1 MKDLRKF
8 YYWCALVFLIIFLL
22 LQWYF
27 YLNPTTI
34 EEDNEEFYDN
44 IKKIEVKSIIKRK
57 RLDFKNRTA
66 LYVVYEQD
74 SLPIFSDWE
83 EKIQVGDSIIKP
95 KGSLK
100 LLIKRGGYLID
111 TLDYEENNSI
121 ILPNNW

>member
-8 YYWCALVFLIIFLL
+8 YYWCVFIVILLFSL

-27 YLNPTTI
+27 HLNPTTI
-34 EEDNEEFYDN
+34 GEDNEEFYDN

-57 RLDFKNRTA
+57 SLDFKNRRA

-74 SLPIFSDWE
+74 SLPLVVNWE
-83 EKIQVGDSIIKP
+83 EKISIGDSIIKP

-100 LLIKRGGYLID
+100 LLIKRGDYLID
-111 TLDYEENNSI
+111 TLDYEDNNSI

>member
-27 YLNPTTI
+27 HLNPTTI
-34 EEDNEEFYDN
+34 EEDNKLLLSKIRERE
-44 IKKIEVKSIIKRK
+44 IKAVIKRK
-57 RLDFKNRTA
+57 SINNYKRRAIFI
-66 LYVVYEQD
+66 VYDKD
-74 SLPIFSDWE
+74 SIPIDYEWE

>member
-8 YYWCALVFLIIFLL
+8 YYWCAFITILLFSL

-34 EEDNEEFYDN
+34 EEDNKLLLSKIRERE
-44 IKKIEVKSIIKRK
+44 IKAVIKRK
-57 RLDFKNRTA
+57 SINNYKRRAIFI
-66 LYVVYEQD
+66 VYDKD
-74 SLPIFSDWE
+74 SIPIDYEWE
-83 EKIQVGDSIIKP
+83 EKISIGDSIIKP

-111 TLDYEENNSI
+111 TLDYEDNNSI

>member
-8 YYWCALVFLIIFLL
+8 YYWCTFIMILLFSL

-57 RLDFKNRTA
+57 SLDFKNRRA

-74 SLPIFSDWE
+74 SFPIFSDWE
-83 EKIQVGDSIIKP
+83 EKISIGDSIIKP

-100 LLIKRGGYLID
+100 LIIKNNKID
-111 TLDYEENNSI
+111 TLDYIDIVNNISTVD
-121 ILPNNW
+121 W

>member
-34 EEDNEEFYDN
+34 EEDNKLLLSKIRERE
-44 IKKIEVKSIIKRK
+44 IKAVIKRK
-57 RLDFKNRTA
+57 SINNYKRRAIFIIYDKDSIPID
-66 LYVVYEQD
+66 YE
-74 SLPIFSDWE
+74 WE

-95 KGSLK
+95 KGSIQII
-100 LLIKRGGYLID
+100 IKNGSAID
-111 TLDYEENNSI
+111 TLDYIDIVNNI
-121 ILPNNW
+121 PTVDW

>member
-1 MKDLRKF
+1 MKGLRKF
-8 YYWCALVFLIIFLL
+8 YYWCVFITILLFSL

-34 EEDNEEFYDN
+34 EEDNRFVYDKIRN
-44 IKKIEVKSIIKRK
+44 REIKSTIKRK
-57 RLDFKNRTA
+57 SLHFKNRRA

-74 SLPIFSDWE
+74 SLPLVVNWE

-111 TLDYEENNSI
+111 TLDYEDNNSI

>member
-8 YYWCALVFLIIFLL
+8 YYWCVFIMILLFSL

-34 EEDNEEFYDN
+34 EEDNKLLLSKIRERE
-44 IKKIEVKSIIKRK
+44 IKAVIKRK
-57 RLDFKNRTA
+57 SINNYKRRAIFI
-66 LYVVYEQD
+66 VYDKD

-95 KGSLK
+95 KGSIQII
-100 LLIKRGGYLID
+100 IKNGSAID
-111 TLDYEENNSI
+111 TLDYMNIVNNI
-121 ILPNNW
+121 PTVDW

>member
-27 YLNPTTI
+27 HLNPTTI
-34 EEDNEEFYDN
+34 EEDNKLLLSKIRERE
-44 IKKIEVKSIIKRK
+44 IKAVIKRK
-57 RLDFKNRTA
+57 SINNYKRRAIFI
-66 LYVVYEQD
+66 VYDKD
-74 SLPIFSDWE
+74 SIPIDYEWE

-111 TLDYEENNSI
+111 TLDYEDNNSI